1 MKSRIR
7 DFFIKLISIKVIVWF
22 GSATV
27 LLILNRISPVM
38 WLLISGMVFAARTTE
53 KIVLKY
59 LERKNEE

>member
-1 MKSRIR
+1 MKKRIK

-27 LLILNRISPVM
+27 LLIIHRISPVM

-53 KIVLKY
+53 KIVMKY
-59 LERKNEE
+59 LERKNEK